1 MSDETSKN
9 PFSPAF
15 EAALDSVTSPPPTP
29 AAIPATTPPA
39 AVATAATTSQNPLL
53 AEAVLDAIKTV
64 FDPEIPMNI
73 YEIGLI
79 YNVDVQPDGKV
90 EVKMTLT
97 SPGCPSAQELPVEVK
112 DRVEAVAGVTG
123 CDVEVV
129 WDPTWT
135 PSMMSDAA
143 RLQLGF
149 F

>member
-1 MSDETSKN
+1 MTDEISKN

-15 EAALDSVTSPPPTP
+15 EAALDSVTAPTAVPSASPAVESP
-29 AAIPATTPPA
+29 AA
-39 AVATAATTSQNPLL
+39 AVNAVTTSQNPLL

-129 WDPTWT
+129 WDPTWN

>member
-1 MSDETSKN
+1 MNDEISKN

-15 EAALDSVTSPPPTP
+15 EAALDSVTTAPPAPVASP
-29 AAIPATTPPA
+29 AAELPAVPTT
-39 AVATAATTSQNPLL
+39 AVAAAQNPLL